1 MLHVHP
7 IAHLMAQVGPF
18 LRIFHHIRAALT
30 VIFLDGNRLAYI
42 LLRDAQFFFHSQ
54 FHGKAMGIP
63 AGLALHQEAFHSL
76 ETTERILDRTC
87 QDMVDTRMPVG

>member
-1 MLHVHP
+1 
-7 IAHLMAQVGPF
+7 MAQVGPF

-42 LLRDAQFFFHSQ
+42 LLRDAQFFFHAQ
-54 FHGKAMGIP
+54 FHGKPVGIP
-63 AGLALHQEAFHSL
+63 AGLALHQEAFHGL